1 MGFSFTN
8 RLRVMPVLLCAALS
22 LAPACF
28 GTVRGRYV
36 DVAYAP
42 ANYAAYP
49 TYAYDGAN
57 VYFIDGRWY
66 RHDRGRWVYYRSEPS
81 ELYRYRTR
89 GHYVAAPPVRGRAYR
104 QSSVYSAPPARRPDR
119 VYRAPA
125 ARRDDRSYRAPPARR
140 DDRSYRAPPARER
153 STSRDDRRR
162 HGRD

>member
-1 MGFSFTN
+1 MGFSFTSSF
-8 RLRVMPVLLCAALS
+8 RVMPVLLCAALS
-22 LAPACF
+22 LASGCF
-28 GTVRGRYV
+28 GTVRGGYV

-49 TYAYDGAN
+49 AYTYDGAN

-66 RHDRGRWVYYRSEPS
+66 RHDHGRWVYYRREPS

-89 GHYVAAPPVRGRAYR
+89 GHYVVAPPARGRAYR
-104 QSSVYSAPPARRPDR
+104 QSNVYSAPPARPARA
-119 VYRAPA
+119 YRAPP

-140 DDRSYRAPPARER
+140 DDRSYRAPPARDR
-153 STSRDDRRR
+153 GRDRDDRRR